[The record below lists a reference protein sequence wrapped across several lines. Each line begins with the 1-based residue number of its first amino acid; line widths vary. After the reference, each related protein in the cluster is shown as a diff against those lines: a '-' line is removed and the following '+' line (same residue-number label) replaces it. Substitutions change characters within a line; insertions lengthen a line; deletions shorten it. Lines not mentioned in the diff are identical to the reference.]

1 MELQTEPERYFQL
14 VQDMKQAILS
24 TTNGY
29 LKTGDILERLFT
41 SKLWKFSGFST
52 WEDFI
57 VAETGMSVSL
67 ADHMRRVTRT
77 FGVTLDRQVNF
88 TRLLE
93 MIPIVNDDNMEVLL
107 EKAEREDS
115 RTWKNTVGIEKGKPD
130 MDDCPHTEQRKMS
143 QCMKC
148 LKWFKD

>member
-1 MELQTEPERYFQL
+1 MEIQAGESERYFNL
-14 VQDMKQAILS
+14 VQEMKRAILT

-41 SKLWKFSGFST
+41 SKLYKYSGFDK
-52 WEDFI
+52 WEDF
-57 VAETGMSVSL
+57 VTDVCGMSVSS
-67 ADHMRRVTRT
+67 ADHARRVTRT

-93 MIPIVNDDNMEVLL
+93 MVPIVNDDNIEVLL

-115 RTWKNTVGIEKGKPD
+115 RTWKNSIGIEKGKPD
-130 MDDCPHTEQRKMS
+130 WEDCPHKNTVQKTL
-143 QCMKC
+143 C
-148 LKWFKD
+148 KDCGRWL